1 MSESSRAEAQVLRE
15 QLHRARRA
23 EVPNLAEVRKYREM
37 FYEFLVDR
45 TLEIMEAD
53 RNESTLRI
61 KVSVDFDVIRNDS
74 PRFSASRGLC
84 SPVKTQEIRQ
94 FEEAARKV
102 FGDVE
107 FCGTAWRDG
116 RWN

>member
-1 MSESSRAEAQVLRE
+1 MSESFRAEAQVLRE
-15 QLHRARRA
+15 QLHKARRA
-23 EVPNLAEVRKYREM
+23 EVPDLAEVRKYREM
-37 FYEFLVDR
+37 FYEFLADR

-53 RNESTLRI
+53 RYESAPRV
-61 KVSVDFDVIRNDS
+61 KVSVDFDVISNDS
-74 PRFSASRGLC
+74 PGLSASRGLC
-84 SPVKTQEIRQ
+84 SPVKTEEIRQ
-94 FEEAARKV
+94 FEKAARKV